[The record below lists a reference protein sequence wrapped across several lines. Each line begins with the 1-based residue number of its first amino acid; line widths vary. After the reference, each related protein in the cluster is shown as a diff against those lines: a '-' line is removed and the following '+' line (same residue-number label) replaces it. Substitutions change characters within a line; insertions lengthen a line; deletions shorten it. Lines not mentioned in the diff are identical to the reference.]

1 MRDIANGAMEGAT
14 EGVAVPPP
22 AQKFEL
28 QICGM
33 TCASCVAKVERAIS
47 AVPGVQRAEV
57 NLLTESAAVTM
68 DTRLRGYDDLG
79 VCTLTGRLVGAPMR
93 FASLSGG
100 CGDRLEP
107 IRGCHRVG

>member
-1 MRDIANGAMEGAT
+1 MENQPLAMVEHRVIAT
-14 EGVAVPPP
+14 
-22 AQKFEL
+22 KF
-28 QICGM
+28 
-33 TCASCVAKVERAIS
+33 VAKD
-47 AVPGVQRAEV
+47 
-57 NLLTESAAVTM
+57 M

-100 CGDRLEP
+100 CGDRSEL